1 MSDYKE
7 SFETVF
13 PEKKST
19 RVYIMNEGG
28 GEWNFDR
35 SVCEFVGCFTLAPQM
50 VTKY

>member
-19 RVYIMNEGG
+19 RVYIMNEG
-28 GEWNFDR
+28 
-35 SVCEFVGCFTLAPQM
+35 VGL
-50 VTKY
+50 